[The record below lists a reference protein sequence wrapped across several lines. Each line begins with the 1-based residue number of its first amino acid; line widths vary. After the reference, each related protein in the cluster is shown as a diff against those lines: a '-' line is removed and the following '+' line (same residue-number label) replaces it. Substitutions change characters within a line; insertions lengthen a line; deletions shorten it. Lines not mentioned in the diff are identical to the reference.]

1 MNKYNEISASNQLIV
16 TNNHLIHNDS
26 CCGVTGIQG
35 DTHQITSNIT
45 ISESTTTNTK
55 TVDYDDI
62 DISGM
67 DLSNVPRI
75 ERDKKSY
82 AGNGILSHFSG
93 VHYRSENQWIARCP
107 AHNDGTPSLSIKYD
121 TQTKHWIC
129 HCHAGCTFEQ
139 IKLAADLSNED
150 LGFRADKKGSIVEA
164 VYKYTDENGA
174 YLFESKK
181 LRKKDGSKTFVQTCN
196 GSKDVKGIRRVLYG
210 LPDVIKAGKGN
221 KILVICEGEKDAETI
236 KSFSSGKI
244 VATTNSGGASKWLEE
259 YTKSIVAYGIEH
271 VFIIQDNDDAGKRHA
286 IAVANSIALRDLNCK
301 IITMPGVKD
310 VSDWVAAKIED
321 IIARYPGQ
329 GIPKDFAELV
339 ILKEFAELLDNGEPF
354 EIDENDIKYGRL
366 LADSAMNQNWKGDSK
381 IISYIENSFYNQKS
395 KLFYLPNNSSWVE
408 VTRVDARFSLGALG
422 IPVRLNPLRED
433 QNISDVDVALSNII
447 RENSVIYSGQIAG
460 YHSGIRS
467 NCGKKILITSSP
479 EFPVPIKG
487 DHSTIDGILNN
498 MLGMEQKLILE
509 CSLKLHIEQLYKS
522 LPHQQQVLCFVGK
535 AGSGKSVLQNLI
547 ITPLLGKRCARAYKF
562 FSGQDQY
569 NSQIIES
576 EHLMIEDDSPA
587 FDTRSRNAL
596 TVNLTGVAVNEV
608 TSVRGM
614 YCAAVNLTA
623 IQLVTLSANIEN
635 INTMPYINDSS
646 SDKIML
652 FKCERF
658 DMPMPTGT
666 PGERKAFADRIESE
680 ISAYAYYLLNELV
693 VPKDLYDKRYGVTT
707 YHNPEVLS
715 LMREQS
721 IEGEF
726 QLMLEDTLFGGEL
739 ENLTWTGTASEL
751 LNVLSMDSRIQRRAE
766 RLLPNTRTVGR
777 LLVSLSKQYPDN
789 YKHSHT
795 RKGEVWVI
803 KSIGTI
809 KIDSDIEKAHTDIES
824 MNIF

>member
-1 MNKYNEISASNQLIV
+1 MSKYNENNEDLQTVISNNSLIP
-16 TNNHLIHNDS
+16 NEYS
-26 CCGVTGIQG
+26 YQGCTGIQG
-35 DTHQITSNIT
+35 DTQQI
-45 ISESTTTNTK
+45 NTK
-55 TVDYDDI
+55 TTNNDIDDDDI
-62 DISGM
+62 NVKDL
-67 DLSNVPRI
+67 DLSNVPRLNS
-75 ERDKKSY
+75 EPKAYS
-82 AGNGILSHFSG
+82 GNGVLSHFRQ
-93 VHYRSENQWIARCP
+93 VHYRGDNQWSACCP
-107 AHNDGTPSLSIKYD
+107 AHNDHTPSLGIKHD
-121 TQTKHWIC
+121 TSNGRWIFNC
-129 HCHAGCTFEQ
+129 FAGCSYDE
-139 IKLAADLSNED
+139 IVLAANLSRED
-150 LGFRADKKGSIVEA
+150 LGQKPYKRGSTIEA
-164 VYKYTDENGA
+164 IYKYVDENGN
-174 YLFESKK
+174 YLFESQKI
-181 LRKKDGSKTFVQTCN
+181 RKKDGSKSFIQKA
-196 GSKDVKGIRRVLYG
+196 GKSKDIKGIRRVLYN
-210 LPDVIKAGKGN
+210 LPDVINAGKGE
-221 KILVICEGEKDAETI
+221 KKSIFICEGEKDVE
-236 KSFSSGKI
+236 SFNAITDKRVI
-244 VATTNSGGASKWLEE
+244 ATTNPGGASRWCHE
-259 YTKSIVAYGIEH
+259 YSKALKAYGIRG
-271 VFIIQDNDDAGKRHA
+271 VVIIQDNDDAGKKHVLS
-286 IAVANSIALRDLNCK
+286 VAESLSLQGIKVDTLS
-301 IITMPGVKD
+301 MPGVKD
-310 VSDWVAAKIED
+310 LTDWVAAQMD
-321 IIARYPGQ
+321 IIISQYPNQ
-329 GIPKDFAELV
+329 GIPKDFAYNE
-339 ILKEFAELLDNGEPF
+339 IRKEFVKVLKTATPF
-354 EIDENDIKYGRL
+354 EFDENNAKYSRL
-366 LADSAMNQNWKGDSK
+366 VAESSTNKSWKSDETVTG
-381 IISYIENSFYNQKS
+381 YIENCYYNQKS
-395 KLFYLPNNSSWVE
+395 KLFYIPKDDGWIE
-408 VTRVDARFSLGALG
+408 VTRVDARFALGSRG
-422 IPVRLNPLRED
+422 IPVRLDPERID
-433 QNISDVDVALSNII
+433 QNIADVDVALNSIVSN
-447 RENSVIYSGQIAG
+447 NAVVYSGPIAG
-460 YHSGIRS
+460 YFSGVLT

-498 MLGMEQKLILE
+498 MFGMEQKLIFE

-666 PGERKAFADRIESE
+666 PNERKAFADKIESE
-680 ISAYAYYLLNELV
+680 ISAYAYYLINELI
-693 VPKDLYDKRYGVTT
+693 VPRDLYDKRYGVTT

-721 IEGEF
+721 IDGEF

-739 ENLTWTGTASEL
+739 ENLNWTGTASEL
-751 LNVLSMDSRIQRRAE
+751 LNTLSMDSRIQRRAE

-809 KIDSDIEKAHTDIES
+809 KLDSDIEKAQTDIES